1 MHFVKEFKTVYVE
14 KILDIFSWYMYVLKF
29 KLKYILII
37 LQNLYIHNFFLSD
50 LFYLSHKLVDL
61 YPNDPV
67 SLLFCFVFF
76 LP

>member
-1 MHFVKEFKTVYVE
+1 
-14 KILDIFSWYMYVLKF
+14 MYVLKF

-37 LQNLYIHNFFLSD
+37 LQNLYIYNFFLSD

-67 SLLFCFVFF
+67 SLLFCFVSF
-76 LP
+76 

>member
-1 MHFVKEFKTVYVE
+1 
-14 KILDIFSWYMYVLKF
+14 MYVLKF

-37 LQNLYIHNFFLSD
+37 LQNLYIYNFFLSD

-76 LP
+76 YHKMPFDMFKGNLIITHST